1 MCTCISESRSKTYIS
16 LFCVTRCACRRQL
29 LCTEGQRRLLLPR
42 EDPQVFS
49 TSGVHVPSQ
58 RESPSEALTVQP
70 FLLPPYLVPPSVVLF
85 FWTASGKASKS
96 VRVWMKLGAVESI
109 MTTLRFGWLSLAI
122 NSLSSA
128 LCCIHSCRFA
138 NVWDCLAVR
147 GVPSCR
153 NPLFLFS
160 ATIFHLSPGSTD
172 WCGRSK
178 NRRRFSTSWTPSAS
192 SSYSGQRIW
201 NLRLSNQTLWLR
213 SWLAS
218 PGDHSVLRH
227 LNQCVCYSV
236 RIPIPQAA
244 EMMEREY
251 RNQTLHGRV
260 SLVSGETV
268 WLHPI
273 EKKVH
278 HKGLFLTLK
287 NIPLLINPLLT
298 ADN

>member
-1 MCTCISESRSKTYIS
+1 M
-16 LFCVTRCACRRQL
+16 
-29 LCTEGQRRLLLPR
+29 
-42 EDPQVFS
+42 
-49 TSGVHVPSQ
+49 
-58 RESPSEALTVQP
+58 
-70 FLLPPYLVPPSVVLF
+70 
-85 FWTASGKASKS
+85 
-96 VRVWMKLGAVESI
+96 
-109 MTTLRFGWLSLAI
+109 
-122 NSLSSA
+122 
-128 LCCIHSCRFA
+128 
-138 NVWDCLAVR
+138 
-147 GVPSCR
+147 
-153 NPLFLFS
+153 
-160 ATIFHLSPGSTD
+160 
-172 WCGRSK
+172 
-178 NRRRFSTSWTPSAS
+178 
-192 SSYSGQRIW
+192 
-201 NLRLSNQTLWLR
+201 
-213 SWLAS
+213 
-218 PGDHSVLRH
+218 LRH